1 MGLTDTIKITI
12 APKDPET
19 YSELGAYFKGY
30 SSGAEMAINIMNK
43 MAREKYRKPLK
54 KRRSLK

>member
-19 YSELGAYFKGY
+19 YSELGAYIKGY
-30 SSGAEMAINIMNK
+30 SSGAEMAINAMTE
-43 MAREKYRKPLK
+43 MAKKKNRKPLR
-54 KRRSLK
+54 KRRTLK